1 MAGKIKMAVF
11 LLDGGYGSRQFF
23 DNYVYRL
30 LFMYVHVGGGEL
42 Q

>member
-11 LLDGGYGSRQFF
+11 LLDGGYGSRRFF
-23 DNYVYRL
+23 DKYAYRL
-30 LFMYVHVGGGEL
+30 LYVHVGGGEL